1 MKLNNRFWSLTGLV
15 LSLLLTMQ
23 ATAETSYRVK
33 SLDTVSRVTTKF
45 YKNSSYSRAQIMVA
59 ILAKNPNAFRGGNI
73 NILLKGKRLTLP
85 TKNEIKQISKVEA
98 QQLLSQHARFFRN
111 GITGGLTIPNL
122 STEANRNKTI
132 AVVEKQTKK
141 ITQLTEESSSLKQQL
156 ENLSKQKKKRDL
168 ELVKLEKQIEQ
179 LSVKKVSAPK
189 GSPEQI
195 AEANNRLKETNEIL
209 QKKLIESKSEL
220 VENARSTMTLERKLG
235 HLREKMDM
243 GTDGTA
249 LNSDSSTQADN
260 KQESSGSPT
269 LSDSKDSSSLSDK
282 YFWVLPLLLFVAI
295 LFLLWLLS
303 RWFFGRSKRRVVKED
318 NIDYEKDYASLI
330 EENESTDYLNP
341 ENNTQEE
348 NLEPSIKLDVARAYI
363 ESDDDESAINILE
376 EIMQEGNDKQK
387 KEAYKILEFIKNPE
401 ES

>member
-195 AEANNRLKETNEIL
+195 AEANNRLKEANEIL